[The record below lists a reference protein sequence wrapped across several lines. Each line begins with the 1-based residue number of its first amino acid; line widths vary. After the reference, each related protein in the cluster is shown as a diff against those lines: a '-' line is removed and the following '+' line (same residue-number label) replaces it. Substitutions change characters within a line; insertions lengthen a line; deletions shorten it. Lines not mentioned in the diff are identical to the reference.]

1 MPAKA
6 SVIKKLTMPLLRQ
19 RSEAAHDSL
28 PDMILQAEKAVH
40 HILTGHHAQK
50 RAGTGEKFWQ
60 FREYDPSDRPQD
72 IDWRQSAK
80 TDRVYVRQKEWQTTQ
95 TAMIWAQNNE
105 NMTYAS
111 DQAIASKGDTAKILA
126 LAIGMM
132 LSKTGELI
140 TSLELSS
147 QAGRS
152 DHAIEKLGRALLDIE
167 TGDLP
172 DIQKAAVKKNCS
184 LILVSDFL
192 APIEEIEECFSS
204 LAAQADNAVII
215 QVLDPTELTMPFEG
229 RIVFEA
235 PGTHDDYLIE
245 NVEAVRADYLD
256 VLNRQIR
263 NIKQLCH
270 LHQWNWVLHS
280 TDSPIRQ
287 TLTDIQLMLNLTA
300 AAANSSGG
308 HI

>member
-1 MPAKA
+1 MPTKT

-19 RSEAAHDSL
+19 HSEAAYDSL

-40 HILTGHHAQK
+40 HVLSGHHAQK

-95 TAMIWAQNNE
+95 TAMIWAQNNN
-105 NMTYAS
+105 NMDYSSETALM
-111 DQAIASKGDTAKILA
+111 SKGDAAKTMGLA
-126 LAIGMM
+126 LGMM

-140 TSLELSS
+140 TSLERASS
-147 QAGRS
+147 AGRS
-152 DHAIEKLGRALLDIE
+152 DHAIEKLGQALLDIQ
-167 TGDLP
+167 TDDLP
-172 DIQKAAVKKNCS
+172 DIKNTAVKKNCS
-184 LILVSDFL
+184 LILISDFL
-192 APIEEIEECFSS
+192 APIEDIEENFSS
-204 LAAQADNAVII
+204 LAAQADNAIII
-215 QVLDPTELTMPFEG
+215 QVLDPAELTMPFDG
-229 RIVFEA
+229 RIVFED
-235 PGTHDDYLIE
+235 PSSNEDYLIE
-245 NVEAVRADYLD
+245 NVETVRNDYLD
-256 VLNRQIR
+256 VLNRQIS

-280 TDSPIRQ
+280 TDTPIRK
-287 TLTDIQLMLNLTA
+287 TLADIQIMLNLTA

-308 HI
+308 HL